1 MFALVR
7 NTIAMKVN
15 RILQGYV
22 LGVYYIFFMQMM
34 DFKYFIEE
42 ESYLVCGGKFF

>member
-22 LGVYYIFFMQMM
+22 LGVYYIFVMKMM
-34 DFKYFIEE
+34 DFKYFTEE
-42 ESYLVCGGKFF
+42 EHYLASGEKYF